1 MKKSRVYLAS
11 EIMVMMIMGSVLTFC
26 SGGRL
31 ATAGVSDNQAFEE
44 GEESGENEFGEK
56 DADEGSGEKDLG
68 ERDFDEGDKDEG
80 DSDERDSGDKDS
92 GDKDSGDK
100 DSDEKWSDEKE
111 SGKEDQDEKES
122 EGELYIDTLKADA
135 HETVNGFALSLRV
148 SVSACCIRG
157 KIVGYGM
164 KGPFSGENEASDFDE
179 EDYKEDNVFEITQNG
194 EYYFSVKD
202 SENRRACVVTDVDMI
217 DRSAPVIASV
227 KSQAVEGRNGY
238 GHGSVINVYAYD
250 MESGLHPEAFSF
262 DDGESYSDS
271 YSFVTDKNGIYH
283 IRVRD
288 GLGNVSRQAFEL
300 NDIDD
305 EAPVMTITGIPERK
319 TADDVTLSIECV
331 DEKSGMSAVW
341 YGDGDEEAGKKYL
354 GRYNGDKKV
363 RVLMKIEENDTYMIY
378 GADEFG
384 NTVCQSVTVEV
395 IDRSL
400 SSSAKKKSSSSS
412 ARERYYS
419 SSVRKQISSS
429 MSTMVIGADT
439 QSSNSDS
446 ITKKELI
453 LKSTSSSSF
462 VRKAKEQENVGKSVT
477 IKSEYDDEFEEDE
490 ETEDDLWDFNSD
502 EYTVSLNSSVSS
514 GDKFEVEKLVENYP
528 KAYSANTELPDKD
541 IMPDKEEKAV
551 APQKIVAVGV
561 AVTMLLAALIIFIL
575 SKLGIIDTGRIVAAV
590 RAARE
595 SGEDDE

>member
-1 MKKSRVYLAS
+1 MKKSRINLAS
-11 EIMVMMIMGSVLTFC
+11 EIIVMMIMGAVLTFC

-31 ATAGVSDNQAFEE
+31 AAAGVSDNHAFE
-44 GEESGENEFGEK
+44 
-56 DADEGSGEKDLG
+56 
-68 ERDFDEGDKDEG
+68 
-80 DSDERDSGDKDS
+80 
-92 GDKDSGDK
+92 
-100 DSDEKWSDEKE
+100 
-111 SGKEDQDEKES
+111 
-122 EGELYIDTLKADA
+122 EGELYIDTLEADA
-135 HETVNGFALSLRV
+135 HETVNGFALSVRV
-148 SVSACCIRG
+148 SVSACCTKG

-164 KGPFSGENEASDFDE
+164 KGPFSGEDEAPDFDE
-179 EDYKEDNVFEITQNG
+179 GDYKEDNVFEITQNG

-202 SENRRACVVTDVDMI
+202 SENRGACVVTDVDVI

-227 KSQAVEGRNGY
+227 RSQAVEGRNGY
-238 GHGSVINVYAYD
+238 GRGSVINVYAYD

-341 YGDGDEEAGKKYL
+341 YGEGDEEAGKKYL

-378 GADEFG
+378 GADELG

-462 VRKAKEQENVGKSVT
+462 VRKIEEKEDAGKSVT

-490 ETEDDLWDFNSD
+490 ETEDDYWDFNSD
-502 EYTVSLNSSVSS
+502 EYTVSLNSPVSS

-528 KAYSANTELPDKD
+528 KAYSANTRLPDKD
-541 IMPDKEEKAV
+541 ILPDKEEKAV

-575 SKLGIIDTGRIVAAV
+575 TKLGIIDTGRILAAV
-590 RAARE
+590 RAAKE
-595 SGEDDE
+595 GGEDDE